1 MIVRALIVFKDLIE
15 NKTRTINEEWETD
28 VERAEFLKNK
38 GYVEIIG
45 EQMKLDEEDIEKD
58 NVEAE
63 IVVSKKSKKRKK

>member
-1 MIVRALIVFKDLIE
+1 MIVRALIVFKDLVE
-15 NKTRTINEEWETD
+15 NKTRMINEEWETD

-45 EQMKLDEEDIEKD
+45 KQMQLNEEDIEKD
-58 NVEAE
+58 NVEVD